1 MKKIIYLTLV
11 LCLVFFMHGCNR
23 ISGEEQLDACFNGGC
38 SERKQDKAIS
48 AYFNDLE
55 DEQLRNYNIEGYDFD
70 VHMNDE
76 FGTGELIYIEM
87 SYQLESYD
95 YDQAFS
101 DLDELYDKF
110 LDAKE
115 DIFKFDQ
122 NENIELRTSFNYNY
136 QNLEFNVIFTKIG
149 SNNDELLIIYM
160 TQYEETIDEFM
171 TNVSAYLQLIF
182 SYHQNMEV
190 HLSLMTD
197 HAAILLRTTPNSE
210 DLTLSMGTIF
220 SVDSAKAF
228 RTLIK
233 SYVDEALDESYVI
246 VELP

>member
-23 ISGEEQLDACFNGGC
+23 ISGEEQLEACFNGGC

-48 AYFNDLE
+48 NYFNDLE

-76 FGTGELIYIEM
+76 FGTGELIYIDM

-122 NENIELRTSFNYNY
+122 SANIELRTSFNYVY
-136 QNLEFNVIFTKIG
+136 QNLEFDVVFTKVG
-149 SNNDELLIIYM
+149 SNGDELLIIYM
-160 TQYEETIDEFM
+160 TQYDETIDEFM
-171 TNVSAYLQLIF
+171 THVSSYLPLMF
-182 SYHQNMEV
+182 SYHEYMEV

-197 HAAILLRTTPNSE
+197 HTAILLKTTPNSE

-220 SVDSAKAF
+220 NVDSAKAF
-228 RTLIK
+228 RALIK
-233 SYVDEALDESYVI
+233 SYVDEALEESYVI
-246 VELP
+246 VELT